1 MKYLKLKINAVSPII
16 VAKNT
21 GDANMISSED
31 FISGSIIRGLFASEF
46 IKRNNIQ
53 EPHKNEDFYD
63 FFLNNKLIFSNA
75 FLTKRD
81 NSNEFLFQKN
91 PLSLLKDK
99 HDKEMAEVFNYLVYE
114 SDSDSSV
121 QHKKVDA
128 LVYLKQGSSKHTKIH
143 KGINYHHARNRYKG
157 SAEESKFFNYESINK
172 DTKFT
177 SFIYGDDELVSK
189 FSQLLGDINTGF
201 IGKSKNAQ
209 YGKVS
214 LNLTTVDKLPE
225 ELFNAKS
232 KNSSVHLVLQSD
244 TIVYNNKGF
253 SSVQLADLE
262 NHLKSLISDEIKID
276 CKLSF
281 VTSKNVETYLSV
293 WKMKRNSETAFA
305 AGSVI
310 SLNNVSEDDFEK
322 LKELQII
329 GIGERTNEG
338 FGKLIIN
345 LIEDNDEISISKYET
360 KTIADYS
367 LSLSE
372 ETKELLKSLI
382 EKKFIE
388 SAANS
393 AFEFINDDS
402 KKELKKITKTQIGKL
417 EHIIKNSDNIT
428 KFREQISKYN
438 KNAKDKLENI
448 RFAGN
453 TFWTFLTEK
462 KFDFN
467 EILSEKSMENLTK
480 LVKDSNY
487 DTSNTIELVDQYAKE
502 FYLTLF
508 TAIRKVNKKEGEK

>member
-46 IKRNNIQ
+46 IKRNNIK

-63 FFLNNKLIFSNA
+63 LFLSNNLIFSNA
-75 FLTKRD
+75 FLTKRN

-99 HDKEMAEVFNYLVYE
+99 HDKEMAKVFNYLVY
-114 SDSDSSV
+114 DPDSSV

-172 DTKFT
+172 DTNFT
-177 SFIYGDDELVSK
+177 SFIYGDDELVAK
-189 FSQLLGDINTGF
+189 FNQLLGSVDAGF

-214 LNLTTVDKLPE
+214 LNLTEVDKLPE

-244 TIVYNNKGF
+244 TIIYNDKGF
-253 SSVQLADLE
+253 SSVQLSNLE

-276 CKLSF
+276 CRLSF

-310 SLNNVSEDDFEK
+310 SLNNVSEVDFEK
-322 LKELQII
+322 LKELQVS

-360 KTIADYS
+360 KTIADYG

-372 ETKELLKSLI
+372 ETKVLLKSLI

-393 AFEFINDDS
+393 AFEFINDDN
-402 KKELKKITKTQIGKL
+402 KKELKKISKTQIGKL
-417 EHIIKNSDNIT
+417 EHILKVSST
-428 KFREQISKYN
+428 LSKFREKISKYN
-438 KNAKDKLENI
+438 DNSKKKLIET
-448 RFAGN
+448 RFSGN
-453 TFWTFLTEK
+453 SFWSFLTEK

-467 EILSEKSMENLTK
+467 EILSEKSIENLTK

-487 DTSNTIELVDQYAKE
+487 DTSNTTELVDQYAKE